1 MTKRLQ
7 IVLSDE
13 EYLEVQAVAQKRQ
26 LTVAE
31 WVRQTLR
38 KATNGQSSVAE
49 AKLQAIAKASQYE
62 FPTADIDVMLEEIE
76 SGYRLP

>member
-13 EYLEVQAVAQKRQ
+13 EYLEVQAVARKQR

-31 WVRQTLR
+31 WVRQALL
-38 KATNGQSSVAE
+38 KARNGQSGVAE

-62 FPTADIDVMLEEIE
+62 FPTADIGVMLEEIE
-76 SGYRLP
+76 SSYSLP